1 MSTLKTTINI
11 ASTDLFPTPV
21 NFTFPVT
28 ETIGGAHS
36 SFNTKVLPAAATN
49 VVLFSS
55 TAASGSTG
63 ILYFCIQASA
73 DNLDTISVDIRRNT
87 GPVTA
92 DMMLFAPGD
101 IAYFPVDASDAAGII
116 IRATNNAS
124 ASIAALQY
132 FYGEKG

>member
-11 ASTDLFPTPV
+11 ASTDLFPTPM

-55 TAASGSTG
+55 NAASGSTG

-73 DNLDTISVDIRRNT
+73 DNLGTISVDIRRGT

-92 DMMLFAPGD
+92 DVMLFAPGD
-101 IAYFPVDASDAAGII
+101 IAYFPVDASDPLGVI
-116 IRATNNAS
+116 IRATNNAG

>member
-36 SFNTKVLPAAATN
+36 SFNTKFLPAAAYG
-49 VVLFSS
+49 VALFSS
-55 TAASGSTG
+55 NAASGSTG

-73 DNLDTISVDIRRNT
+73 DNLDTISVSIRRGT
-87 GPVTA
+87 GPTTA
-92 DMMLFAPGD
+92 DVMLFAPGD
-101 IAYFPVDASDAAGII
+101 ISYFPVDASDPMGISI
-116 IRATNNAS
+116 KATNNAS
-124 ASIAALQY
+124 SSTAALQY